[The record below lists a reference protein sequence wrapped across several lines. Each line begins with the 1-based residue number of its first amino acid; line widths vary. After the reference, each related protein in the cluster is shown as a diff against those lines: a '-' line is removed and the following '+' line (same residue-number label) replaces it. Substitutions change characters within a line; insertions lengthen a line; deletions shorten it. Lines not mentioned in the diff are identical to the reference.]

1 MLALP
6 KQPRGS
12 SRLNNLLAI
21 VAGPRALGRRGP
33 APSAAN
39 YLSYL
44 CMALR
49 HPSTNQKSIGPLG
62 SVVQMHISTV
72 LNIRREHSST
82 VYPYSSELA
91 YTYSVPPH
99 SAPSAHAFVLTDT
112 YRDFISINACA
123 VERKFQIETN
133 PPFCC
138 RQIKFPISI
147 FVFGD

>member
-1 MLALP
+1 LLALP

-33 APSAAN
+33 TPSAAN

-49 HPSTNQKSIGPLG
+49 HPSTNQKSVGPLG
-62 SVVQMHISTV
+62 SVVHMHFSTV
-72 LNIRREHSST
+72 LNIRHEHGST
-82 VYPYSSELA
+82 VYPYSIELA
-91 YTYSVPPH
+91 YIYSVPPH

-112 YRDFISINACA
+112 YRDFIRDDRRLRGAGSGFAHLRGKTRVFFA
-123 VERKFQIETN
+123 QSK
-133 PPFCC
+133 
-138 RQIKFPISI
+138 ISAR
-147 FVFGD
+147 